1 MAPEYVILGTVTE
14 KIDVYS
20 FGIVTLELI
29 TGKKRVEWISDHESV
44 SLLDLVYDLQQ
55 KGDILGVVDQDLKM
69 NIPVK
74 EAETMLSLT
83 MLCTNPD
90 PNSRPTMSEVVSF
103 LERRT
108 IIKASTPSNI
118 HGKSRIDSTIDR
130 AAT

>member
-1 MAPEYVILGTVTE
+1 
-14 KIDVYS
+14 
-20 FGIVTLELI
+20 
-29 TGKKRVEWISDHESV
+29 
-44 SLLDLVYDLQQ
+44 
-55 KGDILGVVDQDLKM
+55 M